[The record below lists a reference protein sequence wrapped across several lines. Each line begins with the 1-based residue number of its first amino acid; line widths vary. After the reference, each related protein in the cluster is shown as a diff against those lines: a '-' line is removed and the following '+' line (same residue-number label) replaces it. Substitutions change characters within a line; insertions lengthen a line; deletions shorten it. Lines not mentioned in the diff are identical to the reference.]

1 MDETDQETM
10 TVAINPPHEE
20 PDANID
26 CDSDASDDKVT
37 CNPDHLPRRIL
48 SAEVNSIANKEPLEE
63 NKDIN
68 HDLKSPSTSAEP
80 SEKCQKHTR
89 KYEWHHNK
97 IW

>member
-1 MDETDQETM
+1 M

-20 PDANID
+20 PDANTD
-26 CDSDASDDKVT
+26 CDSDASDDEVT